1 MAAAQGLIPAMFR
14 FARILGTLG
23 SMKSAWIV
31 NLLLLAGVVG
41 LVVFAIYRPKEAEA
55 PKFRISSLAPAQVQ
69 HVLIEPKGGTA
80 IELEKRGETWFLLRP
95 YAARADRTQVERLL
109 DLVSVSSKEKLAA
122 TDLQR
127 FDLDDPK
134 LKVTFNQT
142 TLSFGASNPLSQDQ
156 YVLSGDGVY
165 LLSTFFTSLVPQRA
179 ERLLTHS
186 LFRENE
192 KPTAFK
198 YKDFQL
204 EQHDGKWQLTPA
216 PATEQEKASQDEI
229 NRWVE
234 EWRFASSL
242 LTQPATGKTP
252 IETIEVKLADGN
264 TLKLGLLDKTPEV
277 VLLRPDEKLQFHLS
291 SEAGRRLLSRP
302 VATPQASE
310 AAPPA
315 SANSAVKTP

>member
-1 MAAAQGLIPAMFR
+1 VATAQGLIPAMFR
-14 FARILGTLG
+14 FARMFSALGT
-23 SMKSAWIV
+23 MKSAWIV

-41 LVVFAIYRPKEAEA
+41 LVVFAIYRPKEEQA
-55 PKFRISSLAPAQVQ
+55 PQFRISSLSPAQVQ
-69 HVLIEPKGGTA
+69 HVLIEPKGGTT

-122 TDLQR
+122 IDLPR

-134 LKVTFNQT
+134 LRVTFNQQT
-142 TLSFGASNPLSQDQ
+142 IGFGASNPLSQDQ

-165 LLSTFFTSLVPQRA
+165 LLSTFYTSLVPQRA

-198 YKDFQL
+198 VKDFQL
-204 EQHDGKWQLTPA
+204 AQQDGKWQLTPA
-216 PATEQEKASQDEI
+216 PASEQEKASQDEI

-264 TLKLGLLDKTPEV
+264 TLKLGVVEKTPEL
-277 VLLRPDEKLQFHLS
+277 VLLRPDEKLQYHFS
-291 SEAGRRLLSRP
+291 GEAGRRLISRP
-302 VATPQASE
+302 VAAPQASE
-310 AAPPA
+310 SAAPA

>member
-1 MAAAQGLIPAMFR
+1 
-14 FARILGTLG
+14 
-23 SMKSAWIV
+23 
-31 NLLLLAGVVG
+31 
-41 LVVFAIYRPKEAEA
+41 
-55 PKFRISSLAPAQVQ
+55 
-69 HVLIEPKGGTA
+69 
-80 IELEKRGETWFLLRP
+80 LEKRGETWFLLRP

-134 LKVTFNQT
+134 LKVTFNQQAIG
-142 TLSFGASNPLSQDQ
+142 FGASNPLSQDQ

-165 LLSTFFTSLVPQRA
+165 LLSTFYTSLVPQRA

-192 KPTAFK
+192 KPTGFK

-204 EQHDGKWQLTPA
+204 SQRDGKWELTPA
-216 PATEQEKASQDEI
+216 AVSEQEKASQDEI

-242 LTQPATGKTP
+242 LTQPAIGKTP

-264 TLKLGLLDKTPEV
+264 TLKLGVLDKTPEV
-277 VLLRPDEKLQFHLS
+277 VLLRPDEKLQYHLS
-291 SEAGRRLLSRP
+291 GEAGRRLLSRP
-302 VATPQASE
+302 VALPQVSE
-310 AAPPA
+310 SAAPA

>member
-1 MAAAQGLIPAMFR
+1 VAAAQGLISAMFR
-14 FARILGTLG
+14 FARMLSTLD

-41 LVVFAIYRPKEAEA
+41 LVVFAIYRPKEEQA
-55 PKFRISSLAPAQVQ
+55 PKFRISSLDPAQVQ
-69 HVLIEPKGGTA
+69 HVLIEPKGGTL

-204 EQHDGKWQLTPA
+204 AQQDGKWQLTPA
-216 PATEQEKASQDEI
+216 PAEQEKASQDEI

-264 TLKLGLLDKTPEV
+264 TLKLGVLDKTPEV

-291 SEAGRRLLSRP
+291 GEAGRHLISRP

-310 AAPPA
+310 AAAPA
-315 SANSAVKTP
+315 AANSAVKTP

>member
-1 MAAAQGLIPAMFR
+1 VAAAQGLIPAMFR
-14 FARILGTLG
+14 FARMLSTLG

-55 PKFRISSLAPAQVQ
+55 PKFRISSLDPAQVQ
-69 HVLIEPKGGTA
+69 HVLIEPKGGTL

-142 TLSFGASNPLSQDQ
+142 TLTFGASNPLSQDQ

-204 EQHDGKWQLTPA
+204 AQQDGKWQLTPA
-216 PATEQEKASQDEI
+216 SPEQEKASQDEI

-264 TLKLGLLDKTPEV
+264 TLKLGILDKTPEV
-277 VLLRPDEKLQFHLS
+277 VLLRSDEKLQFHLS
-291 SEAGRRLLSRP
+291 GEAGRHLISRP
-302 VATPQASE
+302 VATPQATE
-310 AAPPA
+310 AAAPA
-315 SANSAVKTP
+315 AANSAVKSP

>member
-1 MAAAQGLIPAMFR
+1 MFR
-14 FARILGTLG
+14 FARMVGALG

-41 LVVFAIYRPKEAEA
+41 LVVFAIYRPKEEQA
-55 PKFRISSLAPAQVQ
+55 PQFRISSLSPAQVQ
-69 HVLIEPKGGTA
+69 HVLIEPKGGTT

-95 YAARADRTQVERLL
+95 YSARADRTQVERLL

-134 LKVTFNQT
+134 LKVTFNQQT
-142 TLSFGASNPLSQDQ
+142 IGFGASNPLSQDQ

-165 LLSTFFTSLVPQRA
+165 LLSTFYTSLVPQRA

-204 EQHDGKWQLTPA
+204 TQQDGKWQLSPA
-216 PATEQEKASQDEI
+216 PASEQEKASQDEI

-252 IETIEVKLADGN
+252 IETIEVKLADGSI
-264 TLKLGLLDKTPEV
+264 LKLGVLNKTPEL
-277 VLLRPDEKLQFHLS
+277 VLLRPDEKLQYHFS
-291 SEAGRRLLSRP
+291 GEAGRRLISRP
-302 VATPQASE
+302 VAAPQASE
-310 AAPPA
+310 SGAPA